1 MISSLRTR
9 AVRDGDHFVVN
20 GQKIWTS
27 LGHRADWC
35 QLYVRTDPDAQKPA
49 EDVPT
54 PRAAASK
61 IVAVTVYQRQ
71 ALAAV
76 ARIVAR
82 GRLPL
87 APGRTSRRSPGG
99 PAKADRQM
107 LNSLAA
113 QIIFYVIAVV
123 TVGFAAL
130 VAFSR
135 NIVYSAFA
143 LVGALMGVAGVYIL
157 LAADFVAMVQVLLY
171 VGGIVVLTIFAV
183 MLTQGIGD
191 VAVSNRAVGP
201 LAGLTVIALAGA
213 VMLYATLRT
222 PWHLATDVQVSA
234 TTYGVGNA
242 FLGAYVLP
250 FEIASIVLLVSLIG
264 AVVIS
269 RQDSAVEST
278 DAGAE
283 KGRS

>member
-1 MISSLRTR
+1 
-9 AVRDGDHFVVN
+9 
-20 GQKIWTS
+20 
-27 LGHRADWC
+27 
-35 QLYVRTDPDAQKPA
+35 
-49 EDVPT
+49 
-54 PRAAASK
+54 
-61 IVAVTVYQRQ
+61 
-71 ALAAV
+71 
-76 ARIVAR
+76 
-82 GRLPL
+82 
-87 APGRTSRRSPGG
+87 
-99 PAKADRQM
+99 M

-113 QIIFYVIAVV
+113 EIIFYFVAAI

-143 LVGALMGVAGVYIL
+143 LVGALMGVAGIYIL

-191 VAVSNRAVGP
+191 VAVSNRAAGP
-201 LAGLTVIALAGA
+201 VAGLAVTALAGA

-222 PWHLATDVQVSA
+222 PWHLAPAINISA

-250 FEIASIVLLVSLIG
+250 FEIASLVLLATLVG

-269 RQDSAVEST
+269 RQDPVSREDSTVPTAGKSAEAFVEK
-278 DAGAE
+278 AE
-283 KGRS
+283 S

>member
-1 MISSLRTR
+1 
-9 AVRDGDHFVVN
+9 
-20 GQKIWTS
+20 
-27 LGHRADWC
+27 
-35 QLYVRTDPDAQKPA
+35 
-49 EDVPT
+49 
-54 PRAAASK
+54 
-61 IVAVTVYQRQ
+61 
-71 ALAAV
+71 
-76 ARIVAR
+76 
-82 GRLPL
+82 
-87 APGRTSRRSPGG
+87 
-99 PAKADRQM
+99 M

-113 QIIFYVIAVV
+113 QVIFYVIAVV
-123 TVGFAAL
+123 TAGFAAL

-191 VAVSNRAVGP
+191 VAVSNRAVGSGTGLAVVV
-201 LAGLTVIALAGA
+201 LAGV
-213 VMLYATLRT
+213 VMLYAILRT
-222 PWHLATDVQVSA
+222 PWHLAGSVMVSP

-250 FEIASIVLLVSLIG
+250 FEIASLVLLAALVG
-264 AVVIS
+264 AIVIS
-269 RQDSAVEST
+269 RQDPRPADAASA
-278 DAGAE
+278 